1 MRGKNAM
8 VSTDVFHV
16 IENDAY
22 TWKNRCYA
30 KVPSQSKDIFRKL
43 HIKRRVKIYF
53 YIHTIAIFAKK
64 KNNSLEKLVRNG
76 GSLLTCETTSS

>member
-22 TWKNRCYA
+22 TWKNRCRA

-43 HIKRRVKIYF
+43 HMKRRVKIYF
-53 YIHTIAIFAKK
+53 YI
-64 KNNSLEKLVRNG
+64 R
-76 GSLLTCETTSS
+76 